1 MQQSTSVSSVAQ
13 CSRHYLRVVLAS
25 PSADGA
31 TEIMEV
37 TDVESEYESRYRI
50 LIHNDDVTPFPFVM
64 TVLRSV
70 FKLSREIADHV
81 TLTAHIQGIALVMV
95 RPKAEAEML
104 VKKAHLAAR
113 LEGFPLTFSIEPEE

>member
-1 MQQSTSVSSVAQ
+1 MQQSTYASSVAQ
-13 CSRHYLRVVLAS
+13 CSRRLLRVVLPS
-25 PSADGA
+25 PPADGA
-31 TEIMEV
+31 TEIIEV
-37 TDVESEYESRYRI
+37 TDVEIEYESRYRI

-95 RPKAEAEML
+95 RPKAEAETL

>member
-1 MQQSTSVSSVAQ
+1 MKKSISALSLPRF
-13 CSRHYLRVVLAS
+13 SRRSLRVVFAS
-25 PSADGA
+25 LPADTT
-31 TEIMEV
+31 TETIEV
-37 TDVESEYESRYRI
+37 TDVESEHEPRYRI
-50 LIHNDDVTPFPFVM
+50 LIHNDDVTPFLFVM

-70 FKLSREIADHV
+70 FKLSREIAEHV

-95 RPKAEAEML
+95 RPKAEADAL